1 MEITATGSIFLD
13 GRDTGYVVY
22 ADGLSTTVIH
32 GRLGAARELPSK
44 QYDLVGRLDAPHPGP
59 LDFER
64 HFRQAL
70 KAMEYFDRL

>member
-32 GRLGAARELPSK
+32 EHLGTALELPSK
-44 QYDLVGRLDAPHPGP
+44 QYDLVGRLDSPHPGP
-59 LDFER
+59 HDFER

-70 KAMEYFDRL
+70 KAGERFNRR